1 VAVLKKAYETSI
13 EDAAESLT
21 DPKTTFGYSQLVSR
35 KAQLQGELTTLL
47 QMYKPIH
54 PDVIAK
60 QKEVDQVQ
68 ELMDKMDA
76 EWKDKIKKKQ
86 DRLSQHP
93 DLSAASVQQQ
103 INMADNEIKRQQ
115 KALADNESAIAALV
129 DRINKVPGVDV
140 ELSAIERDY
149 QTKKAAY
156 DQLLEQ
162 QQKIGLNTN
171 AITQQQGEGIEV
183 IDAANLP
190 QKPVAPKRMML
201 SALGLGAGLGLGL
214 LLVGLF
220 EGPRLL
226 TIQSSEDA
234 RHYTGLPVLLSVPE
248 LLTPQEARAVPRRRR
263 LLLAAGV
270 VATLVSI
277 PMLAL
282 ALKLTHIFEL
292 LMQSSGRS

>member
-1 VAVLKKAYETSI
+1 MAW
-13 EDAAESLT
+13 
-21 DPKTTFGYSQLVSR
+21 SQLVSR
-35 KAQLQGELTTLL
+35 KAALQGELTSLK
-47 QMYKPIH
+47 QQYKDIH

-60 QKEVDQVQ
+60 QKEIEQVQ
-68 ELMDKMDA
+68 EQMDQQIA
-76 EWKDKIKKKQ
+76 EWKDKIKEKQ
-86 DRLSQHP
+86 DRLSKHP
-93 DLSAASVQQQ
+93 DLTAASVQSQ
-103 INMADNEIKRQQ
+103 IDMADKEIARQQ
-115 KALADNESAIAALV
+115 KALIENQNQINALV

-140 ELSAIERDY
+140 ELSALERDY

-156 DQLLEQ
+156 DELLEQ
-162 QQKIGLNTN
+162 QQKIGLNTD

-190 QKPVAPKRMML
+190 SKPVAPKRIML
-201 SALGLGAGLGLGL
+201 AMIGLGAGLGLGL
-214 LLVGLF
+214 MLVGIF

-226 TIQSSEDA
+226 TIQNSEDA

-248 LLTPQEARAVPRRRR
+248 LLTPQEARSFPRRRR